1 MGLLLSFTLWSR
13 PMLLIGVTDV
23 ALPLILA
30 VAGIVLVREARRFLK
45 AASILLA
52 IAAIGSSL
60 VVMLGL
66 MFG

>member
-1 MGLLLSFTLWSR
+1 
-13 PMLLIGVTDV
+13 MLLIGVTDV